1 MKKIIL
7 CSLSILIVVA
17 LTFVGF
23 TAPAAAQKPP
33 IKIGHIRSLT
43 GPIAITNDKM
53 VKGFDLAMAL
63 SNYEIAGRKVEII
76 VEDDGAKAEVSVD
89 KARKLI
95 EKDKVDMIVGPTM
108 GGLQMAVSTYMN
120 KVGIPNIHTNPSPY
134 GVIAQKHQWT
144 IQIGGASPQIPSC
157 GGRYAVEKLG
167 VKKAIVIGEDS
178 APGRDY
184 VGGFLAGFKSAG
196 GAVIQEQWT
205 PLGCS
210 DYAPYFAAAKPADAC
225 IVWTSGGDSIKFL
238 NQYYEF
244 GMWDKMRL
252 LPAYQG
258 AIIESFILA
267 QLQPK
272 AAQALIGLVSS
283 IQYSPLFDNE
293 VNKKFIEAYKNKY
306 NRPPDNAESSA
317 YCAAL
322 VIKAALEA
330 TRGDTTPKKLMDAM
344 LATAITTTEGPVRF
358 DKEKKS
364 AIKNVAIS
372 KLVKMGNEY
381 VFSAPIFVYKD
392 VPPEGFK

>member
-23 TAPAAAQKPP
+23 TAPAATQKPP

>member
-7 CSLSILIVVA
+7 WSLSVLLAVA
-17 LTFVGF
+17 LTSVGF
-23 TAPAAAQKPP
+23 AAPAATQKPP

-43 GPIAITNDKM
+43 GPVAITNDMM

-76 VEDDGAKAEVSVD
+76 VEDDGAKAEVSID

-157 GGRYAVEKLG
+157 GGRYAFEHLG
-167 VKKAIVIGEDS
+167 IKRAIVIGEDS
-178 APGRDY
+178 APGHDY
-184 VGGFLAGFKSAG
+184 VGAFLAGFKKAG

-210 DYAPYFAAAKPADAC
+210 DYAPYFAAARPTDAC

-238 NQYYEF
+238 NQYHEF
-244 GMWDKMRL
+244 GMGDKMRL

-293 VNKKFIEAYKNKY
+293 VNKKFVEAYKNKY

-330 TRGDTTPKKLMDAM
+330 TGGDTRPQKLMDAM
-344 LATAITTTEGPVRF
+344 LATKITTTEGPVRF
-358 DKEKKS
+358 EKEKKS

-372 KLVKMGNEY
+372 KVEKIGNEY
-381 VFSAPIFVYKD
+381 VFSAPIFIYKD
-392 VPPEGFK
+392 VPPEGL